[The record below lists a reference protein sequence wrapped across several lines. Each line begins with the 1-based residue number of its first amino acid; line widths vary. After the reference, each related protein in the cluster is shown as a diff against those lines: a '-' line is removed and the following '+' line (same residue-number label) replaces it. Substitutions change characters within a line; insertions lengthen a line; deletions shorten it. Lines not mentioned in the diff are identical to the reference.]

1 MFLYI
6 KRHAD
11 QDSCSVQPECC
22 VNVLKSENVSLLGLA
37 QTSLHSYLKIDAA
50 DSQYRGGLW
59 IQSVQSLFHSF
70 PLLLLRHLQLMLKV
84 SLL

>member
-6 KRHAD
+6 KLHAD

-37 QTSLHSYLKIDAA
+37 LTSLHSYLKIDAA

-59 IQSVQSLFHSF
+59 IVQSLFHSF
-70 PLLLLRHLQLMLKV
+70 PLLLLRHLQLLLKV